1 MNNIKEKIGQ
11 RVEGIMDIKKKELSS
26 DLEVLKRFD
35 VEEILGGI
43 NDYFFNGKGEISTI
57 IPEFKNDKELYN
69 YDLRKN
75 PPKIQLSVDFACLKK
90 ELDKANLKIS
100 VETAQDERLKKRKS
114 KLLLSYDDSDYNHLS
129 EDIKTNSIYT
139 VRANYNGGTTA
150 DSIKEGTKNCLIE
163 LLCKFV
169 LNDTN
174 YPFTELNK
182 GVAKF
187 LDAMDFLGER
197 DINIARLSERC
208 DLSKLSNGDKLK
220 TSK

>member
-100 VETAQDERLKKRKS
+100 VETAQDERLKMRVS

-139 VRANYNGGTTA
+139 VQVNYDGTNDVTGG
-150 DSIKEGTKNCLIE
+150 IKNYLIE
-163 LLCKFV
+163 SLCKFV
-169 LNDTN
+169 FNDTN

-197 DINIARLSERC
+197 DTNIARLSERC